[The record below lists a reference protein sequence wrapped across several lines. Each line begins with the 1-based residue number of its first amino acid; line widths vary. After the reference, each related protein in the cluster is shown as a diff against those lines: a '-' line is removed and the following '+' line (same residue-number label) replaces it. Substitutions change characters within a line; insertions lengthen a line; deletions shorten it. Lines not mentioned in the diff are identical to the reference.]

1 MEVVIR
7 IALLFFFIQF
17 VVVMTIMSV
26 ALLLARPEMQLLDGE
41 PGHNG
46 LRRTF
51 AIVTHLPSRALRSAA
66 RLLHSM
72 RLRSVQ

>member
-26 ALLLARPEMQLLDGE
+26 ALLLARPEMQLLAGE
-41 PGHNG
+41 PGYNG
-46 LRRTF
+46 QRRTF
-51 AIVTHLPSRALRSAA
+51 ALVTHLPSRAFRSAA
-66 RLLHSM
+66 RLVQSM